1 MGLED
6 VFEDPVV
13 SDKESDGVEEKECRV
28 ERTVGWNPI
37 FLVVKAGN
45 DILGEFL
52 VDIKA
57 AKEWDSDS
65 ESKNGEIKERRGN
78 HDSADEAGL
87 SNGDSKDE
95 KELYPETLHPAD
107 KECAA
112 SKHDTPDS
120 DITRITNESG
130 KLGVCE
136 ALQEDDGEKGN
147 LADKNDLHLP
157 LGISTIL
164 VEIRIYISSVSLLQI
179 VVLSLNV
186 SHISWKS
193 IFNIIINLT
202 TIINKRAINYQHF

>member
-1 MGLED
+1 MTKD
-6 VFEDPVV
+6 VV
-13 SDKESDGVEEKECRV
+13 
-28 ERTVGWNPI
+28 
-37 FLVVKAGN
+37 LVVGAG
-45 DILGEFL
+45 
-52 VDIKA
+52 
-57 AKEWDSDS
+57 
-65 ESKNGEIKERRGN
+65 
-78 HDSADEAGL
+78 DSADEAGL

-95 KELYPETLHPAD
+95 QELYPETLHPAD

-164 VEIRIYISSVSLLQI
+164 VEIRVYISSVSLLQI

-186 SHISWKS
+186 SHIFWKS

-202 TIINKRAINYQHF
+202 TIINKRAINC